1 MISGMNRRE
10 FIQQAAAGA
19 AILSSAG
26 GLSAQAA
33 PGKLKVAI
41 IGRTGRGNYG
51 HNLDVAWAHP
61 DDVQIVAI
69 ADENEAGRNQ
79 AAERLSVT
87 RRYADYREMLAKEK
101 PHIVCVAP
109 RWPDCHREMAVACA
123 EAGCHVLLEK
133 PMCRSLDEAD
143 EMVAAF
149 EKRGLK
155 LAMAHQTRYSPT
167 LDKIR
172 EFIAAGK
179 LGEVVEI
186 RGRGKEDHRG
196 GGEDL
201 MVLGVHIMDL
211 MRALAGD
218 PLWCSARVLAD
229 GKLVTR
235 EHVKDGNEGI
245 GLIAGDEI
253 HASYRFDKGVMG
265 YFSTRR
271 SKDGAGARYGVQIFG
286 TKGVM
291 AMTMSALPTV
301 KLLESVTWTAEPG
314 GPGWTVFASTTEPEP
329 AKEAFGNRLI
339 VDDLMR
345 AIRTGAQPKCG
356 VRDGRWTIEM
366 IMAAYESHR
375 LNKPV
380 DLPLENRKHP
390 LTRIQ
395 SSSPVQ

>member
-1 MISGMNRRE
+1 MIGGMNRRE

-19 AILSSAG
+19 AILSSTG
-26 GLSAQAA
+26 RLSAQTASD
-33 PGKLKVAI
+33 KLKVAV

-51 HNLDVAWAHP
+51 HNLDVVWKHF
-61 DDVQIVAI
+61 DQVRIVAV
-69 ADENEAGRNQ
+69 ADEDEAGRRQ
-79 AAERLSVT
+79 AAERLGVT
-87 RRYADYREMLAKEK
+87 RQYADYREMLAKEK
-101 PHIVCVAP
+101 PHIVSIAP
-109 RWPDCHREMAVACA
+109 RWPDCHREMALACA

-143 EMVAAF
+143 EIVAAF
-149 EKRGLK
+149 DRRGLK

-172 EFIAAGK
+172 EFIDAGK
-179 LGEVVEI
+179 LGDIVEI

-218 PLWCSARVLAD
+218 PRWCSARVLAD
-229 GKLVTR
+229 SRLVTR
-235 EHVKDGNEGI
+235 EDVRDGNEGI
-245 GLIAGDEI
+245 GPIAGDEI
-253 HASYRFDKGVMG
+253 HATYRFDKGIMG

-271 SKDGAGARYGVQIFG
+271 SKDGAVARYGVQIFG
-286 TKGVM
+286 TKGVL

-301 KLLESVTWTAEPG
+301 KVLESVTWSPEPG
-314 GPGWTVFASTTEPEP
+314 GPNWTVFASTTEPEP

-339 VDDLMR
+339 VEDLIR
-345 AIRTGAQPKCG
+345 AIQTGGQTQCG
-356 VRDGRWTIEM
+356 PRDGRWTIEM

-375 LNKPV
+375 LNRPV

-390 LTRIQ
+390 L
-395 SSSPVQ
+395 SLL